1 MRLSSFVHCSD
12 ALDEDLDVLHE
23 LQNLKLYR
31 SYIHRYRF
39 RILILG
45 YNLANQ
51 IMTSLNCTLHKR
63 ITARLFEAF

>member
-1 MRLSSFVHCSD
+1 MVELLCSD

-45 YNLANQ
+45 YYRANQ
-51 IMTSLNCTLHKR
+51 IMISLNCTLHKR
-63 ITARLFEAF
+63 TTARLFEKF